1 MMGLHPY
8 GKKLCMI
15 LLLFVSTAIAQTD
28 TVYTVPFASKGNTI
42 DLAIANTASIAA
54 TNVTIALTSSPTWIK
69 FDSTKCTIAKIAG
82 TTEQSATFSFS
93 IDKKAPTGQQQNLT
107 FLITSGGQQWTKT
120 IAVKAGVPNQFE
132 LYHNFPNPFNPSTT
146 ISYQLPTDSKV
157 SLKIYDLLGREVA
170 TLLDNQTK
178 PAGYYEQQ
186 WNASH
191 YASGMYIY
199 RLIWKDQSGKTSVAT
214 KSMVMVK

>member
-1 MMGLHPY
+1 MKELSI
-8 GKKLCMI
+8 I
-15 LLLFVSTAIAQTD
+15 LVLYSGIAFAQTD

-42 DLAIANTASIAA
+42 DLTVANMALITAS
-54 TNVTIALTSSPTWIK
+54 NVTVTLTSFPTWIK
-69 FDSTKCTIAKIAG
+69 FDSTKCTIAKISG
-82 TTEQSATFSFS
+82 STEQSATFSFA

-170 TLLDNQTK
+170 TLLDNQIK

-199 RLIWKDQSGKTSVAT
+199 RLIWKEQSGKTSVAT
-214 KSMVMVK
+214 KSMMMVK

>member
-1 MMGLHPY
+1 M
-8 GKKLCMI
+8 KKLCII

-42 DLAIANTASIAA
+42 ELAVANPTS
-54 TNVTIALTSSPTWIK
+54 VTVSNITVALINSPGWIK
-69 FDSTKCTIAKIAG
+69 FDSTNCRIAKIAG
-82 TTEQSATFSFS
+82 LTEQSATFSFS
-93 IDKKAPTGQQQNLT
+93 IDKDAPTGQKQRLT
-107 FLITSGGQQWTKT
+107 FQITAAGKQWTKE
-120 IAVKAGVPNQFE
+120 IAMKAGVPNQFE

-170 TLLDNQTK
+170 ILLDNQVK

-186 WNASH
+186 WNASR

-199 RLIWKDQSGKTSVAT
+199 RLFWKDHR
-214 KSMVMVK
+214 VKLPWQRSLWCWSNEK

>member
-1 MMGLHPY
+1 M
-8 GKKLCMI
+8 KKLCII
-15 LLLFVSTAIAQTD
+15 LLLFVSMAIAQTD

-42 DLAIANTASIAA
+42 ELAVANTASITAS
-54 TNVTIALTSSPTWIK
+54 NVTVLLTSSPTWIK
-69 FDSTKCTIAKIAG
+69 FDSTRCTIAKIAG
-82 TTEQSATFSFS
+82 STEQSATFSFS
-93 IDKKAPTGQQQNLT
+93 IDKNAPTGQHQILT
-107 FLITSGGQQWTKT
+107 FQITSGGQQWTKT
-120 IAVKAGVPNQFE
+120 IAIKAGVPNQFE

-199 RLIWKDQSGKTSVAT
+199 RLFWKDQSGKASMAT

>member
-1 MMGLHPY
+1 M
-8 GKKLCMI
+8 KKLSII
-15 LLLFVSTAIAQTD
+15 LVLYSSIAFAQTD
-28 TVYTVPFASKGNTI
+28 TVSTVPFASKGNTI
-42 DLAIANTASIAA
+42 DLTVANMALITAS
-54 TNVTIALTSSPTWIK
+54 NVTVTLTSFPTWIK
-69 FDSTKCTIAKIAG
+69 FDSTKCTIAKISG
-82 TTEQSATFSFS
+82 STEQSATFSFA

-214 KSMVMVK
+214 KSMMMVK

>member
-1 MMGLHPY
+1 M
-8 GKKLCMI
+8 KKLCII
-15 LLLFVSTAIAQTD
+15 LLLFVSMAIAQTD

-42 DLAIANTASIAA
+42 DLAVANTASITAS
-54 TNVTIALTSSPTWIK
+54 NVIVTLTSSPVWIK
-69 FDSTKCTIAKIAG
+69 FDSTRCTIAKIAG
-82 TTEQSATFSFS
+82 TTEQSAAFSFS
-93 IDKKAPTGQQQNLT
+93 IDKNAPTGQQQNLT
-107 FLITSGGQQWTKT
+107 FQITSGGQQWTKT
-120 IAVKAGVPNQFE
+120 IAVKAGVPNKFE

-199 RLIWKDQSGKTSVAT
+199 RLIWTDKSGKTSMAT

>member
-1 MMGLHPY
+1 M
-8 GKKLCMI
+8 KKLCVI
-15 LLLFVSTAIAQTD
+15 QLLFVSISIAQTD

-42 DLAIANTASIAA
+42 DLTVANMASITAS
-54 TNVTIALTSSPTWIK
+54 NVSVTLTSSPSWIK

-93 IDKKAPTGQQQNLT
+93 IDKKAPTGEQQNLT

-120 IAVKAGVPNQFE
+120 IAVKAAVPNQFE

-170 TLLDNQTK
+170 TLLDNQIK

-199 RLIWKDQSGKTSVAT
+199 RLIWKDQSGKTAVAT

>member
-8 GKKLCMI
+8 GKKLCII

-28 TVYTVPFASKGNTI
+28 TVCTVPFASKGNTI
-42 DLAIANTASIAA
+42 ELAVANTASIAVS
-54 TNVTIALTSSPTWIK
+54 NVTVALITSPSWIK

-82 TTEQSATFSFS
+82 STEQSATFSFS
-93 IDKKAPTGQQQNLT
+93 IDKNAPTGQKQNLT
-107 FLITSGGQQWTKT
+107 FQITSGGQQWTKQ

-157 SLKIYDLLGREVA
+157 SLKIYDVLGREVA

-191 YASGMYIY
+191 YASGMYVY
-199 RLIWKDQSGKTSVAT
+199 RLFWMDQSGKTSMAT

>member
-1 MMGLHPY
+1 MGLHPY
-8 GKKLCMI
+8 GKKLSII

-42 DLAIANTASIAA
+42 DLAVANTASITAS
-54 TNVTIALTSSPTWIK
+54 NVIVTLTSSPSWIK
-69 FDSTKCTIAKIAG
+69 FDSTRCTIAKIAG

-93 IDKKAPTGQQQNLT
+93 IDKTAPTGQKQNLT
-107 FLITSGGQQWTKT
+107 FQITSGGQQWTKT

-146 ISYQLPTDSKV
+146 ISYQLPADSKV

-199 RLIWKDQSGKTSVAT
+199 RLFWKDQSGKTSMAT